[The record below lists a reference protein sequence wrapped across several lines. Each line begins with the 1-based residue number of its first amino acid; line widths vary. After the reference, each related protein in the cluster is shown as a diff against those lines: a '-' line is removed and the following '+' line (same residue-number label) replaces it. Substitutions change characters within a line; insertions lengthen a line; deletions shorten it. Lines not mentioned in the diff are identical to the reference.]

1 MSPMIFG
8 MAFAIGAGAIA
19 VWTDI
24 RIPRLA
30 PEAMRGIAL
39 HTMAS
44 FVILRFVAGVV
55 GPVASSGPLGA
66 MVAVL
71 AIGLPAVVYA
81 FLVGV
86 WAIRMFQG
94 AYAGSRPR

>member
-8 MAFAIGAGAIA
+8 TAFAVGAGAIA

-30 PEAMRGIAL
+30 PSAMRGIMIHML
-39 HTMAS
+39 AS
-44 FVILRFVAGVV
+44 FMILRFVAGLV
-55 GPVASSGPLGA
+55 GPIASSGPLAA
-66 MVAVL
+66 MAAVL

-81 FLVGV
+81 FLVGI
-86 WAIRMFQG
+86 WAIKLFQG
-94 AYAGSRPR
+94 AYAGSR